1 MSTRTRKQIKEE
13 YDEVQSKLISL
24 SSDLVVLRNE
34 LDNLVA
40 NPNSSIAGRFVIF
53 DKLNKYNELLDK
65 LGIKKVKLIE
75 EYNS

>member
-40 NPNSSIAGRFVIF
+40 NPNSSIAEKFVIF

>member
-40 NPNSSIAGRFVIF
+40 NPNSNIAGRFVIF

-65 LGIKKVKLIE
+65 LGIKKIKLIE